1 MSAQVALAFV
11 LSNDQVGAAVFG
23 TTRLQHLDGNI
34 AARSLT
40 LPDLLVKQIG
50 SVDHFKRDSKP
61 GREA

>member
-23 TTRLQHLDGNI
+23 ATGLQHLDGNI

-40 LPDLLVKQIG
+40 LPDLRVKQMR
-50 SVDHFKRDSKP
+50 SVDPFKRDSKP
-61 GREA
+61 RREA